1 MPTHFEP
8 NSPEPHYLTMQN
20 GDKLAYHSH
29 LQDKVSASEPG
40 VIFLCGHGSDMNG
53 TKALTLQHM
62 AETEGFGFTRFD
74 YFGHGA
80 SDGDFLEGTI
90 SRWTDDCLAILDAAT
105 TGPQILVGS
114 SLGGWVMLTAALA
127 RPSRIAGLI
136 GIAAAPDFTET
147 LIWNEL
153 DKSQQQ
159 EMKRTGKI
167 ALPNPYADEDV
178 VYPYSLITDGR
189 NNLVM
194 NAPVNLTMPV
204 CLFHGIQDN
213 EVPWRTAISLSET
226 LVSEAITLHLDKSAG
241 HRFSSPEQ
249 LAAICQAVRV
259 MRADIKRAH
268 EEMS

>member
-1 MPTHFEP
+1 M
-8 NSPEPHYLTMQN
+8 
-20 GDKLAYHSH
+20 K
-29 LQDKVSASEPG
+29 
-40 VIFLCGHGSDMNG
+40 
-53 TKALTLQHM
+53 
-62 AETEGFGFTRFD
+62 
-74 YFGHGA
+74 
-80 SDGDFLEGTI
+80 
-90 SRWTDDCLAILDAAT
+90 T
-105 TGPQILVGS
+105 TG
-114 SLGGWVMLTAALA
+114 
-127 RPSRIAGLI
+127 R
-136 GIAAAPDFTET
+136 
-147 LIWNEL
+147 
-153 DKSQQQ
+153 
-159 EMKRTGKI
+159 I

-194 NAPVNLTMPV
+194 SAPVNLTMPV

-259 MRADIKRAH
+259 MRADIKGAH